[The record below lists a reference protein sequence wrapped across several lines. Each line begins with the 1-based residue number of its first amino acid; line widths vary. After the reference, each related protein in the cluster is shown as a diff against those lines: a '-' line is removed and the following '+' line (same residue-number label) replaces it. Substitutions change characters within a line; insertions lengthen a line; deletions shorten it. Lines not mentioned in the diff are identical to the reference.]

1 MAKKYKFLILI
12 YFLTSISIYSQ
23 NTVGTIL
30 NSTASYNAYTLF
42 TVSKETYLINNC
54 GQVINKWSSD
64 YNSGKSVYLLEN
76 GNLLRASAGPNPG
89 NIAIPGIGGRIE
101 IFDWEGNVLWQYVYS
116 NLNASQHHDIYPMP
130 NGNILVLA
138 ASILTDVAAIQL
150 GRNPSNLASNQLY
163 NEHILE
169 IEPQGS
175 DEVNV
180 IWRWDFKDHLTQ
192 DFDSTKE
199 NFGVIS
205 ENAQLMDINF
215 LGESNGNANWM
226 HINSVQYN
234 ENLNQIILGSKTL
247 SEFYIID
254 HSTTTEEAASHSGG
268 IYGKGGDLLYRW
280 GNPGAYGQGDDNDQK
295 LFGQHNPH
303 WIPNGLL
310 DEGKIIL
317 FNNGVHRST
326 PYSEV
331 NIITPPTSEPGVYI
345 KNANI
350 SFGPENPDYTYTAA
364 NTTDFYSPILSSA
377 QRLPNNNILICEGT
391 SGRFFEIDSNNITVW
406 EYINPISSG
415 TILTQ
420 GETPVSNKVFRA
432 KKYALNYAG
441 FANKDLTP
449 GDPIEIDFDIS
460 NCSTLSSAKI
470 TLPQLTAYPNPVKD
484 LLSINS
490 NDLIQKIEVFSSTG
504 KKVISN
510 YSKNEIDFSNIT
522 QGIYHVKIYLHQKT
536 LTKKVIKI

>member
-1 MAKKYKFLILI
+1 MDKKYNFLVLICFLIS
-12 YFLTSISIYSQ
+12 FSICSQ

-42 TVSKETYLINNC
+42 TVKKETYLINNC
-54 GQVINKWSSD
+54 GQVINQWFSD

-89 NIAIPGIGGRIE
+89 NIAIPGVGGRIE
-101 IFDWEGNVLWQYVYS
+101 LFDWEGNVIWQYVYS
-116 NLNASQHHDIYPMP
+116 NLDASQHHDIYPMP
-130 NGNILVLA
+130 NGNILILA

-150 GRNPSNLASNQLY
+150 GRNPSNLTSNQLY

-169 IEPQGS
+169 IEPQGTN
-175 DEVNV
+175 DVNV
-180 IWRWDFKDHLTQ
+180 VWRWDFKDHLTQ
-192 DFDSTKE
+192 DFDNTKD
-199 NFGVIS
+199 NFAVIS
-205 ENAQLMDINF
+205 ENTQLMDINF

-226 HINSVQYN
+226 HINSIQYN
-234 ENLNQIILGSKTL
+234 EDLNQIILGSKTL

-254 HSTTTEEAASHSGG
+254 HSTTTAEAASHSGG

-280 GNPGAYGQGDDNDQK
+280 GNPQAYKQGDENDQK

-317 FNNGVHRST
+317 FNNGIHLTT
-326 PYSEV
+326 PHSEI
-331 NIITPPTSEPGVYI
+331 NIISPPTSAPGIYI
-345 KNANI
+345 KNSTT
-350 SFGPENPDYTYTAA
+350 SFGPENPEYTYTSAIY
-364 NTTDFYSPILSSA
+364 TDFYSPILSSA
-377 QRLPNNNILICEGT
+377 QRLPNDNILICEGT
-391 SGRFFEIDSNNITVW
+391 SGRFFEIDNNNVIVW

-420 GETPVSNKVFRA
+420 GETPSSNNVFRA

-460 NCSTLSSAKI
+460 NCNTLSTPKMNLSSI
-470 TLPQLTAYPNPVKD
+470 NAYPNPVKNM
-484 LLSINS
+484 LSFDS
-490 NDLIQKIEVFSSTG
+490 NDLIKKIEIFNSIG
-504 KKVISN
+504 KKVITQFN
-510 YSKNEIDFSNIT
+510 KNKVDFSNIT
-522 QGIYHVKIYLHQKT
+522 KGVYHVKIYLNQQII
-536 LTKKVIKI
+536 TKKVLKL

>member
-1 MAKKYKFLILI
+1 MEKKYNFLVLICFLIS
-12 YFLTSISIYSQ
+12 FSICSQ

-30 NSTASYNAYTLF
+30 NSTASYKAYTLF
-42 TVSKETYLINNC
+42 TVKKETYLINNC
-54 GQVINKWSSD
+54 GQVINQWSSD
-64 YNSGKSVYLLEN
+64 YNSGKSVYLLED

-89 NIAIPGIGGRIE
+89 NIAIPGVGGRLE
-101 IFDWEGNVLWQYVYS
+101 LFDWEGNVLWQYVYS
-116 NLNASQHHDIYPMP
+116 NLDASQHHDIYPMP
-130 NGNILVLA
+130 NGNILILA

-150 GRNPSNLASNQLY
+150 GRNPSNLNSNQLY

-169 IEPQGS
+169 IEPQGTN
-175 DEVNV
+175 DVNI

-192 DFDSTKE
+192 DFDNTKD
-199 NFGVIS
+199 NFAVIS
-205 ENAQLMDINF
+205 ENTQLMDINF

-234 ENLNQIILGSKTL
+234 EDLDQIILGSKTL

-254 HSTTTEEAASHSGG
+254 HSTTTAQAASHSGG

-280 GNPGAYGQGDDNDQK
+280 GNPQAYKQGDENDQK

-317 FNNGVHRST
+317 FNNGVHLTT
-326 PYSEV
+326 PHSEI
-331 NIITPPTSEPGVYI
+331 NIISPPTSAPGIYI
-345 KNANI
+345 KNNTT
-350 SFGPENPDYTYTAA
+350 SFGPENPDYTYTSAI
-364 NTTDFYSPILSSA
+364 NTDFYSPILSSA
-377 QRLPNNNILICEGT
+377 QRLQNDNILICEGT
-391 SGRFFEIDSNNITVW
+391 SGRFFEIDSNNEIVW
-406 EYINPISSG
+406 EYISPISSG

-420 GETPVSNKVFRA
+420 GETPSSNNVFRA

-460 NCSTLSSAKI
+460 NCNTLSTPKI
-470 TLPQLTAYPNPVKD
+470 YLSSITAYPNPVKNM
-484 LLSINS
+484 LSFDS
-490 NDLIQKIEVFSSTG
+490 NDLIEKIEVFNSIG
-504 KKVISN
+504 KKVITQFN
-510 YSKNEIDFSNIT
+510 KNKIDFSNIT
-522 QGIYHVKIYLHQKT
+522 KGIYHIKIYLNQQII
-536 LTKKVIKI
+536 TKKVLKL

>member
-1 MAKKYKFLILI
+1 MEKKYNFLVLICFLIS
-12 YFLTSISIYSQ
+12 FSICSQ

-30 NSTASYNAYTLF
+30 NSTASYKAYTLF
-42 TVSKETYLINNC
+42 TVKKETYLINNC
-54 GQVINKWSSD
+54 GQVINQWSSD
-64 YNSGKSVYLLEN
+64 YNSGKSVYLLED

-89 NIAIPGIGGRIE
+89 NIAIPGVGGRLE
-101 IFDWEGNVLWQYVYS
+101 LFDWEGNVLWQYVYS
-116 NLNASQHHDIYPMP
+116 NLDASQHHDIYPMP
-130 NGNILVLA
+130 NGNILILA

-150 GRNPSNLASNQLY
+150 GRNPSNLNSNQLY

-169 IEPQGS
+169 IEPQGTN
-175 DEVNV
+175 DVNI

-192 DFDSTKE
+192 DFDNTKD
-199 NFGVIS
+199 NFAVIS
-205 ENAQLMDINF
+205 ENTQLMDINF

-234 ENLNQIILGSKTL
+234 EDLDQIILGSKTL

-254 HSTTTEEAASHSGG
+254 HSTTTAQAASHSGG

-280 GNPGAYGQGDDNDQK
+280 GNPQAYKQGDENDQK

-317 FNNGVHRST
+317 FNNGVHLTT
-326 PYSEV
+326 PHSEI
-331 NIITPPTSEPGVYI
+331 NIISPPTSAPGIYI
-345 KNANI
+345 KNNTT
-350 SFGPENPDYTYTAA
+350 SFGPENPDYTYTSAI
-364 NTTDFYSPILSSA
+364 NTDFYSPILSSA
-377 QRLPNNNILICEGT
+377 QRLQNDNILICEGT
-391 SGRFFEIDSNNITVW
+391 SGRFFEIDSNNEIVW
-406 EYINPISSG
+406 EYISPISSG

-420 GETPVSNKVFRA
+420 GETPSSNNVFRA

-460 NCSTLSSAKI
+460 NCNTLSTTKI
-470 TLPQLTAYPNPVKD
+470 YLSSINAYPNPVKNM
-484 LLSINS
+484 LSFDS
-490 NDLIQKIEVFSSTG
+490 NDLIEKIEVFNSIG
-504 KKVISN
+504 KKVITQFN
-510 YSKNEIDFSNIT
+510 KNKIDFSNIT
-522 QGIYHVKIYLHQKT
+522 KGIYHIKIYLNQQII
-536 LTKKVIKI
+536 TKKVLKL

>member
-1 MAKKYKFLILI
+1 MEKKYNFLVLICFLIS
-12 YFLTSISIYSQ
+12 FSICSQ

-30 NSTASYNAYTLF
+30 NSTASYKAYTLF
-42 TVSKETYLINNC
+42 TVKKETYLINNC
-54 GQVINKWSSD
+54 GQVINQWSSD
-64 YNSGKSVYLLEN
+64 YNSGKSVYLLED

-89 NIAIPGIGGRIE
+89 NIAIPGVGGRLE
-101 IFDWEGNVLWQYVYS
+101 LFDWEGNVLWQYVYS
-116 NLNASQHHDIYPMP
+116 NLDASQHHDIYPMP
-130 NGNILVLA
+130 NGNILILA

-150 GRNPSNLASNQLY
+150 GRNPSNLNSNQLY

-169 IEPQGS
+169 IEPQGTN
-175 DEVNV
+175 DVNI

-192 DFDSTKE
+192 DFDTTKD
-199 NFGVIS
+199 NFAVIS
-205 ENAQLMDINF
+205 ENTQLMDINF

-234 ENLNQIILGSKTL
+234 EDLDQIILGSKTL

-254 HSTTTEEAASHSGG
+254 HSTTTAQAASHSGG

-280 GNPGAYGQGDDNDQK
+280 GNPQAYKQGDENDQK

-317 FNNGVHRST
+317 FNNGVHLTT
-326 PYSEV
+326 PHSEI
-331 NIITPPTSEPGVYI
+331 NIISPPTSAPGIYI
-345 KNANI
+345 KNNTT
-350 SFGPENPDYTYTAA
+350 SFGPENPDYTYTSAI
-364 NTTDFYSPILSSA
+364 NTDFYSPILSSA
-377 QRLPNNNILICEGT
+377 QRLQNDNILICEGT
-391 SGRFFEIDSNNITVW
+391 SGRFFEIDSNNEIVW
-406 EYINPISSG
+406 EYISPISSG

-420 GETPVSNKVFRA
+420 GETPSSNNVFRA

-460 NCSTLSSAKI
+460 NCNTLSTPKI
-470 TLPQLTAYPNPVKD
+470 YLSSITAYPNPVKNM
-484 LLSINS
+484 LSFDS
-490 NDLIQKIEVFSSTG
+490 NDLIEKIEVFNSIG
-504 KKVISN
+504 KKVITQFN
-510 YSKNEIDFSNIT
+510 KNKIDFSNIT
-522 QGIYHVKIYLHQKT
+522 KGIYHIKIYLNQQII
-536 LTKKVIKI
+536 TKKVLKL

>member
-1 MAKKYKFLILI
+1 MDKKYNFLVLICFLIS
-12 YFLTSISIYSQ
+12 FSICSQ

-42 TVSKETYLINNC
+42 TVKKETYLINNC
-54 GQVINKWSSD
+54 GQVINQWFSD

-89 NIAIPGIGGRIE
+89 NIAIPGVGGRIE
-101 IFDWEGNVLWQYVYS
+101 LFDWEGNVIWQYVYS
-116 NLNASQHHDIYPMP
+116 NLDASQHHDIYPMP
-130 NGNILVLA
+130 NGNILILA

-150 GRNPSNLASNQLY
+150 GRNPSNLTSNQLY

-169 IEPQGS
+169 IEPQGTN
-175 DEVNV
+175 DVNV
-180 IWRWDFKDHLTQ
+180 VWRWDFKDHLTQ
-192 DFDSTKE
+192 DFDNTKD
-199 NFGVIS
+199 NFAVIS
-205 ENAQLMDINF
+205 ENTQLMDINF

-226 HINSVQYN
+226 HINSIQYN
-234 ENLNQIILGSKTL
+234 EDLNQIILGSKTL

-254 HSTTTEEAASHSGG
+254 HSTTTAEAASHSGG

-280 GNPGAYGQGDDNDQK
+280 GNPQAYKQGDENDQK

-317 FNNGVHRST
+317 FNNGIHLTT
-326 PYSEV
+326 PHSEI
-331 NIITPPTSEPGVYI
+331 NIISPPTSAPGIYI
-345 KNANI
+345 KNSTT
-350 SFGPENPDYTYTAA
+350 SFGPENPEYTYTSAIY
-364 NTTDFYSPILSSA
+364 TDFYSPILSSA
-377 QRLPNNNILICEGT
+377 QRLPNDNILICEGT
-391 SGRFFEIDSNNITVW
+391 SGRFFEIDNNNVIVW

-420 GETPVSNKVFRA
+420 GETPSSNNVFRA

-449 GDPIEIDFDIS
+449 GDPIELDFDIS
-460 NCSTLSSAKI
+460 NCNTLSTPKMNLSSI
-470 TLPQLTAYPNPVKD
+470 NAYPNPVKNM
-484 LLSINS
+484 LSFDS
-490 NDLIQKIEVFSSTG
+490 NDLIKKIEIFNSIG
-504 KKVISN
+504 KKVITQFN
-510 YSKNEIDFSNIT
+510 KNKVDFSNIT
-522 QGIYHVKIYLHQKT
+522 KGVYHVKIYLNQQII
-536 LTKKVIKI
+536 TKKVLKL

>member
-1 MAKKYKFLILI
+1 MEKKYNFLVLICFLIS
-12 YFLTSISIYSQ
+12 FSICSQ

-30 NSTASYNAYTLF
+30 NSTASYKAYTLF
-42 TVSKETYLINNC
+42 TVKKETYLINNC
-54 GQVINKWSSD
+54 GQVINQWSSD
-64 YNSGKSVYLLEN
+64 YNSGKSVYLLED

-89 NIAIPGIGGRIE
+89 NIAIPGVGGRLE
-101 IFDWEGNVLWQYVYS
+101 LFDWEGNVLWQYVYS
-116 NLNASQHHDIYPMP
+116 NLDASQHHDIYPMP
-130 NGNILVLA
+130 NGNILILA

-150 GRNPSNLASNQLY
+150 GRNPSNLNSNQLY

-169 IEPQGS
+169 IEPQGTN
-175 DEVNV
+175 DVNI

-192 DFDSTKE
+192 DFDTTKD
-199 NFGVIS
+199 NFAVIS
-205 ENAQLMDINF
+205 ENTQLMDINF

-234 ENLNQIILGSKTL
+234 EDLDQIILGSKTL

-254 HSTTTEEAASHSGG
+254 HSTTTAQAASHSGG

-280 GNPGAYGQGDDNDQK
+280 GNPQAYKQGDENDQK

-317 FNNGVHRST
+317 FNNGVHLTT
-326 PYSEV
+326 PHSEI
-331 NIITPPTSEPGVYI
+331 NIISPPTSAPGIYI
-345 KNANI
+345 KNNTT
-350 SFGPENPDYTYTAA
+350 SFGPENPDYTYTSAI
-364 NTTDFYSPILSSA
+364 NTDFYSPILSSA
-377 QRLPNNNILICEGT
+377 QRLQNDNILICEGT
-391 SGRFFEIDSNNITVW
+391 SGRFFEIDSNNEIVW
-406 EYINPISSG
+406 EYISPISSG

-420 GETPVSNKVFRA
+420 GETPSSNNVFRA

-460 NCSTLSSAKI
+460 NCNTLSTTKI
-470 TLPQLTAYPNPVKD
+470 YLSSITAHPNPVKTM
-484 LLSINS
+484 LSFNS
-490 NDLIQKIEVFSSTG
+490 NDLIEKIEVFNSIG
-504 KKVISN
+504 KKVITQFN
-510 YSKNEIDFSNIT
+510 KNKIDFSNIT
-522 QGIYHVKIYLHQKT
+522 KGIYHVKIYLNQQII
-536 LTKKVIKI
+536 TKKVLKL

>member
-1 MAKKYKFLILI
+1 MEKKYNFLVLICFLIS
-12 YFLTSISIYSQ
+12 FSICSQ

-30 NSTASYNAYTLF
+30 NSTASYKAYTLF
-42 TVSKETYLINNC
+42 TVKKETYLINNC
-54 GQVINKWSSD
+54 GQVINQWSSD
-64 YNSGKSVYLLEN
+64 YNSGKSVYLLED

-89 NIAIPGIGGRIE
+89 NIAIPGVGGRLE
-101 IFDWEGNVLWQYVYS
+101 LFDWEGNVLWQYVYS
-116 NLNASQHHDIYPMP
+116 NLDASQHHDIYPMP
-130 NGNILVLA
+130 NGNILILA

-150 GRNPSNLASNQLY
+150 GRNPSNLNSNQLY

-169 IEPQGS
+169 IEPQGTN
-175 DEVNV
+175 DVNI

-192 DFDSTKE
+192 DFDNTKD
-199 NFGVIS
+199 NFAVIS
-205 ENAQLMDINF
+205 ENTQLMDINF

-234 ENLNQIILGSKTL
+234 EDLDQIILGSKTL

-254 HSTTTEEAASHSGG
+254 HSTTTAQAASHSGG

-280 GNPGAYGQGDDNDQK
+280 GNPQAYKQGDENDQK

-317 FNNGVHRST
+317 FNNGVHLTT
-326 PYSEV
+326 PHSEI
-331 NIITPPTSEPGVYI
+331 NIISPPTSAPGIYI
-345 KNANI
+345 KNNTT
-350 SFGPENPDYTYTAA
+350 SFGPENPDYTYTSAI
-364 NTTDFYSPILSSA
+364 NTDFYSPILSSA
-377 QRLPNNNILICEGT
+377 QRLQNDNILICEGT
-391 SGRFFEIDSNNITVW
+391 SGRFFEIDSNNEIVW
-406 EYINPISSG
+406 EYISPISSG

-420 GETPVSNKVFRA
+420 GETPSSNNVFRA

-460 NCSTLSSAKI
+460 NCNTLSTTKI
-470 TLPQLTAYPNPVKD
+470 YLSSITAYPNPVKNM
-484 LLSINS
+484 LSFDS
-490 NDLIQKIEVFSSTG
+490 NDLIEKIEVFNSIG
-504 KKVISN
+504 KKVITQFN
-510 YSKNEIDFSNIT
+510 KNKIDFSNIT
-522 QGIYHVKIYLHQKT
+522 KGIYHIKIYLNQQII
-536 LTKKVIKI
+536 TKKVLKL